1 MFTDIQESLRHS
13 IAMDSLDRARRT
25 SALDSSSSFPSLKG
39 SMKSR
44 EEDNSEGSRE
54 SFYSHRSSLKSLNTS
69 ELEEFPC

>member
-1 MFTDIQESLRHS
+1 MFTEIQESLRYS

-25 SALDSSSSFPSLKG
+25 SGLDSSTSFPSLKG
-39 SMKSR
+39 SMKSI

-54 SFYSHRSSLKSLNTS
+54 LFYSHRSSLKRLSPS